1 MTSNRNA
8 DRPSAPAGD
17 QGVSIRWDDTA
28 MRSAYANVCNV
39 TGTREEIVLL
49 FGVNQTWAGA
59 SKELVIQLLER
70 VILSPFAA
78 KRLNLLLSRVLKEY
92 EARYGQLP
100 LEPGPQ
106 NQPAEPLPTG

>member
-1 MTSNRNA
+1 MTKDRNTE
-8 DRPSAPAGD
+8 RPATTSGE
-17 QGVSIRWDDTA
+17 QGVSIRWDDSS

-49 FGVNQTWAGA
+49 FGVNQTWTNA

-100 LEPGPQ
+100 LETGDQ
-106 NQPAEPLPTG
+106 NRPAEPLPTG